1 MKGEFLLLTCKEL
14 AGQDWGTGSGVHW
27 GLRIFLGS
35 IILSKPDSTS
45 RLVGVLS
52 SIA

>member
-1 MKGEFLLLTCKEL
+1 MKGDFLLLTCKEL

-27 GLRIFLGS
+27 GLRIFWGS
-35 IILSKPDSTS
+35 IILSKPDSIS

-52 SIA
+52 SIT